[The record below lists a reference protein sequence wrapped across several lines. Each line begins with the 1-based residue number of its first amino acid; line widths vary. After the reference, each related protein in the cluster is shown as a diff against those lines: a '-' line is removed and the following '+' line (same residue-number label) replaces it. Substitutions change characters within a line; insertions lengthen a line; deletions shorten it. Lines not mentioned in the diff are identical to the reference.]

1 MSEFAHSAERR
12 SRFATRLARLRAAVT
27 DPQSLRAWSV
37 IANDGI
43 IATAG
48 ILEGFAG
55 AGAGHAT
62 LVTAATSATIA
73 GMLSAGGSEWAE
85 AAAEREG
92 QLSAAAEEA
101 AELERQPEVERAELV
116 AYYEAKGLRTELAVE
131 VATELMARDALDAQ
145 LESEHGI
152 LELKSR
158 GDVMRAGV
166 GGAIAYGI
174 GAVIPLLITL
184 SAPVEAEPW
193 LILVAAIVSLTLT
206 SIVSARTGH
215 MNLPRTLRRT
225 LTVGVSTL
233 LVSYLVGRMIF

>member
-1 MSEFAHSAERR
+1 MSELAHSAERR
-12 SRFATRLARLRAAVT
+12 SRLAARFARLRELVT
-27 DPQSLRAWSV
+27 DPQSLRKWSV

-48 ILEGFAG
+48 ILEGFSG

-92 QLSAAAEEA
+92 QLSVAAEEA
-101 AELERQPEVERAELV
+101 AELERQPEVERAELI

-152 LELKSR
+152 LELTSH
-158 GDVMRAGV
+158 GDVVRAGV

-174 GAVIPLLITL
+174 GAVIPLTITL
-184 SAPVEAEPW
+184 LAPVEAEPW

-206 SIVSARTGH
+206 SIISARSGH

-233 LVSYLVGRMIF
+233 VVSYLVGRMIF

>member
-1 MSEFAHSAERR
+1 L
-12 SRFATRLARLRAAVT
+12 ATRFARLREAVS

-92 QLSAAAEEA
+92 QLAAAAEEA
-101 AELERQPEVERAELV
+101 ADLAHQPEVERAELI
-116 AYYEAKGLRTELAVE
+116 AYYESKGLGSELAGQ

-152 LELKSR
+152 LEVTSR
-158 GDVMRAGV
+158 ADVLRAGV

-174 GAVIPLLITL
+174 GALIPLAITL
-184 SAPVEAEPW
+184 LAPVEAEPW

-206 SIVSARTGH
+206 SIVSARTGN

-225 LTVGVSTL
+225 LTVGISTL
-233 LVSYLVGRMIF
+233 VVSYLVGRMIF